1 MENNKGTNIILELV
15 RRLTN
20 VFVLLMFVIV
30 VVVVTLQVIMRFCF
44 HSSLPWATELSQ
56 YAFVW
61 LVYIGGTITIRRAM
75 NVSFDLLLD
84 HLPEKVWR
92 MAKLFV
98 GLLTMCF
105 LGLMTWLGVL
115 VCKASVGELT
125 PILQWKMHYITLAIP
140 IGGTLMFFE
149 EISFLIVHWND
160 KKADQDIDTS
170 ADTALEVAES
180 KGGTK

>member
-1 MENNKGTNIILELV
+1 MDNNRAVGTNILLELV
-15 RRLTN
+15 RKVTN
-20 VFVLLMFVIV
+20 AFVFSMFVVV

-44 HSSLPWATELSQ
+44 HTSLSWATELSQ

-61 LVYIGGTITIRRAM
+61 LVYLGGTITIRRGM

-84 HLPEKVWR
+84 HLPSSAWK
-92 MAKLFV
+92 MAKLLV
-98 GLLTMCF
+98 GLLTLCF

-115 VCKASVGELT
+115 VCQASVGELS
-125 PILQWKMHYITLAIP
+125 PILQWKMNLVTLAIP

-160 KKADQDIDTS
+160 KKADEDVEEDGVN
-170 ADTALEVAES
+170 E
-180 KGGTK
+180 GGAK